1 MRSGVAVLA
10 RKSAC
15 YDSGGGTVHYVL
27 YIRFYGFIEIFAYC
41 FSFKKNIFIHKCG
54 RGLWLYKSLSLSP

>member
-41 FSFKKNIFIHKCG
+41 FSFKKIFSFINVVVVCG
-54 RGLWLYKSLSLSP
+54 CISP